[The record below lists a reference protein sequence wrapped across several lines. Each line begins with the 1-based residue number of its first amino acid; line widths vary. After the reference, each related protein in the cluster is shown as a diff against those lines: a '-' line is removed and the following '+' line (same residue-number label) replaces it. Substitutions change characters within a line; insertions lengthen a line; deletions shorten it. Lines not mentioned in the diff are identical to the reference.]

1 MQRANRLLLY
11 IMDGSEA
18 GQVGGVE
25 STLGHCCF
33 FYLRASQLLPH
44 LPQPPHTDPARAVV
58 PPPPNSTTEVTTD
71 PALVLQLPLPR
82 WDSALL
88 CSPFSVE
95 ESRWVCINCLIKVAF
110 DWFSLNCH
118 VRARRSLFSMQFWHL
133 KPGNLCMHCLA
144 LLTLFCGLIW
154 WWEFKHLLKPQ
165 NH

>member
-18 GQVGGVE
+18 GQVGGLE

-71 PALVLQLPLPR
+71 PARL
-82 WDSALL
+82 
-88 CSPFSVE
+88 
-95 ESRWVCINCLIKVAF
+95 
-110 DWFSLNCH
+110 
-118 VRARRSLFSMQFWHL
+118 
-133 KPGNLCMHCLA
+133 
-144 LLTLFCGLIW
+144 LFCSFPSQDGTRPYYAPPFLWRSHGEFVLIV
-154 WWEFKHLLKPQ
+154 
-165 NH
+165 